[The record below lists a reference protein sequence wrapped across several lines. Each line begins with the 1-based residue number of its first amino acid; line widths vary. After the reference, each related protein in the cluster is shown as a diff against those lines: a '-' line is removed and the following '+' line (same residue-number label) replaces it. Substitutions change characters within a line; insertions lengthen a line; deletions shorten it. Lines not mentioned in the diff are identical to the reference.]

1 MSWRFKPNIHTKN
14 PKLEFAGIFQN
25 FRDAIKLF
33 SKEQHLSL
41 DSNYFIHYFSP
52 TFRVLSFFVGLAV
65 VSLF

>member
-1 MSWRFKPNIHTKN
+1 MKN

-33 SKEQHLSL
+33 SKEQHLPL

-52 TFRVLSFFVGLAV
+52 TSRVFLSLLVWL
-65 VSLF
+65 LFPYLRLSM